1 MSSGTRKKISPA
13 DEAKLLMACRR
24 RCCLCAHYKS
34 DYSRKKGQIAHIDK
48 DRTNAAR
55 SNLAFLCF
63 DCHDEFDSKSSQS
76 KNFTQ
81 KEVRL
86 CKEKLESHYSSD
98 KQLAVSILITLNLT
112 PDEFERKRD
121 KIQETLSKSVGR
133 EFETLNLQ
141 FGADTIDVMLDKDET
156 HQLIQETTDGSLG
169 QFEIRDLEIVDVR
182 CDSARDK
189 PAFAPYF
196 GDDYLDEFVS
206 KETILK
212 TFESPTCQT
221 HFDAEGNDC
230 LYDEAV
236 LSIFVKQFGTTT
248 RQFAVL
254 AFVLRDETTTKT
266 ERTFHP
272 AIRIYRREFDYSE
285 SWTAVDYANAFAAK
299 YGIGIHPFGRKIILP
314 PDKITGTQTITKTI
328 ASTSFRG
335 PYHYIAMQRKN
346 FLGITHIYFILI
358 VDIVSYAKSLR
369 SHSFRLPKTFKKK
382 LRTKDRYPSS
392 L

>member
-1 MSSGTRKKISPA
+1 MSSGTRKKISPT
-13 DEAKLLMACRR
+13 DEATLLMACRR

-48 DRTNAAR
+48 DRTNAAK

-86 CKEKLESHYSSD
+86 CKEKLESHYSGD
-98 KQLAVSILITLNLT
+98 KQLAVTISITLNLS

-121 KIQETLSKSVGR
+121 EIQETLSTSVGR
-133 EFETLNLQ
+133 EVETMNLQ
-141 FGADTIDVMLDKDET
+141 FGAGTLDVALDNDET
-156 HQLIQETTDGSLG
+156 QQLVQETTDGSLG

-182 CDSARDK
+182 CESSRDT
-189 PAFAPYF
+189 PLFSPYF

-206 KETILK
+206 KETITK

-221 HFDAEGNDC
+221 HFAADGNNC
-230 LYDEAV
+230 RYDESV
-236 LSIFVKQFGTTT
+236 LSIFVKQFGTAT

-254 AFVLRDETTTKT
+254 VFVLRDETTTATK
-266 ERTFHP
+266 RIFHP
-272 AIRIYRREFDYSE
+272 AIRIYRREFDYAD
-285 SWTAVDYANAFAAK
+285 SWAAVDYANAFAAK
-299 YGIGIHPFGRKIILP
+299 YGIAIRPFGKKIILP
-314 PDKITGTQTITKTI
+314 SDKISGLQTITRTI

-346 FLGITHIYFILI
+346 FLGVTHIYFMLI
-358 VDIVSYAKSLR
+358 VDIIAYAKTLR
-369 SHSFRLPKTFKKK
+369 NHGFRLPKTFKKK
-382 LRTKDRYPSS
+382 LRTKDRYPSD